1 MTSRY
6 ILIAVTVVC
15 IIFVSTSFF
24 TDSLVAPLRNAVS
37 MVVVP
42 LQKGMNNL
50 GLWTYD
56 KVTTLQEISVVLDE
70 NNELKNQIDNLTE
83 ENNQLR
89 QDSYEL
95 TRLRELYKLDEKY
108 PGYTKV
114 GARVIGVTTDN
125 WSKAFKVDKGL
136 DDGIKKDMN
145 VIASGGLVGIVAE
158 VGKNYSIVKTIIEDN
173 NSVSGM
179 LIDTNDTCIV
189 EGDIELSDSGL
200 VHLNHIKA
208 DITVRNGDKIVTS
221 NISDKYLQGILIG
234 YAKDVTADSNNLTQS
249 GYLVPAVDFNNLQ
262 EVLIITEM
270 KISDLK
276 QECYEKESCRNNFNI
291 IILSDTGYIW
301 RCYRNRWH
309 YT

>member
-1 MTSRY
+1 MRKKLSSYMTSRY

-145 VIASGGLVGIVAE
+145 VIASGGLVGIISE
-158 VGKNYSIVKTIIEDN
+158 TGSNYSIVKTITEN
-173 NSVSGM
+173 NSNVSGM
-179 LIDTNDTCIV
+179 LIDTNETCIV
-189 EGDIELSDSGL
+189 QGDIELMDTGMIRVSHFKSN
-200 VHLNHIKA
+200 VI
-208 DITVRNGDKIVTS
+208 VRNGDKVVTS

-234 YAKDVTADSNNLTQS
+234 YVKDVKLDSNNLTQS
-249 GYLVPAVDFNNLQ
+249 GYIVPAVDFNNLQ
-262 EVLIITEM
+262 EVLVITQ
-270 KISDLK
+270 LK
-276 QECYEKESCRNNFNI
+276 E
-291 IILSDTGYIW
+291 
-301 RCYRNRWH
+301 
-309 YT
+309 

>member
-1 MTSRY
+1 MRKKLSSYMTSRY

-95 TRLRELYKLDEKY
+95 TRLRELYKLDE
-108 PGYTKV
+108 
-114 GARVIGVTTDN
+114 N

-270 KISDLK
+270 KN
-276 QECYEKESCRNNFNI
+276 Q
-291 IILSDTGYIW
+291 
-301 RCYRNRWH
+301 
-309 YT
+309 

>member
-1 MTSRY
+1 MKKKVSSYVTSRY
-6 ILIAVTVVC
+6 ILIALTAIC
-15 IIFVSTSFF
+15 LIFISTSFF
-24 TDSLVAPLRNAVS
+24 TDKLVAPLRDAVS

-56 KVTTLQEISVVLDE
+56 KYTTLQEISVVLDE
-70 NNELKNQIDNLTE
+70 NKELKSKVDDLTE

-89 QDSYEL
+89 QDIYEL
-95 TRLRELYKLDEKY
+95 SRLRELYELDEKY

-114 GARVIGVTTDN
+114 GARIIEVTTDN
-125 WSKAFKVDKGL
+125 WSKAFKVDKGS

-145 VIASGGLVGIVAE
+145 VIAGGGLVGIVAD
-158 VGKNYSIVKTIIEDN
+158 VGKNYSIIKTVVEDN

-200 VHLNHIKA
+200 IKLTHFKS
-208 DITVRNGDKIVTS
+208 DITVRDGDKIVTS

-234 YAKDVTADSNNLTQS
+234 YAKDVEPDSNNLTQS

-270 KISDLK
+270 KN
-276 QECYEKESCRNNFNI
+276 Q
-291 IILSDTGYIW
+291 
-301 RCYRNRWH
+301 
-309 YT
+309 

>member
-1 MTSRY
+1 MRKKLSSYMTSRY

-200 VHLNHIKA
+200 VQLNHIKA

-270 KISDLK
+270 KN
-276 QECYEKESCRNNFNI
+276 Q
-291 IILSDTGYIW
+291 
-301 RCYRNRWH
+301 
-309 YT
+309 

>member
-1 MTSRY
+1 MRKKLSSYMTSRY

-24 TDSLVAPLRNAVS
+24 TDSLVAPFRIAVS

-200 VHLNHIKA
+200 EHLNHIKA

-270 KISDLK
+270 KN
-276 QECYEKESCRNNFNI
+276 Q
-291 IILSDTGYIW
+291 
-301 RCYRNRWH
+301 
-309 YT
+309 

>member
-1 MTSRY
+1 MRKKLSSYMTSRY

-189 EGDIELSDSGL
+189 EGDTELSDSGL

-270 KISDLK
+270 KN
-276 QECYEKESCRNNFNI
+276 Q
-291 IILSDTGYIW
+291 
-301 RCYRNRWH
+301 
-309 YT
+309 

>member
-1 MTSRY
+1 MRKKLSSYMTSRY

-189 EGDIELSDSGL
+189 EGYIELSDSGL

-270 KISDLK
+270 KN
-276 QECYEKESCRNNFNI
+276 Q
-291 IILSDTGYIW
+291 
-301 RCYRNRWH
+301 
-309 YT
+309 